1 MPRKKKHN
9 IRFSNLVEDA
19 RFRIQEVSVEEVL
32 RRHARGEQLELID
45 VREDREWLH
54 SHIPGARHLSKG
66 TIERDVEVYY
76 RKVDVTL
83 ILYCADGTRSALAA
97 DSLRRMGY
105 ENTCSMT
112 GGFSGWKAAGGPIG
126 L

>member
-1 MPRKKKHN
+1 MAKHA
-9 IRFSNLVEDA
+9 IRFSNLVQDA
-19 RFRIQEVSVEEVL
+19 RFRVKEVSVAEVL
-32 RRHARGEQLELID
+32 ARHSKGELLDLID

-76 RKVDVTL
+76 RKIEVEL
-83 ILYCADGTRSALAA
+83 ILYCADGSRSALAA
-97 DSLRRMGY
+97 DSLSRMGY
-105 ENTCSMT
+105 ERVCSMA
-112 GGFSGWKAAGGPIG
+112 GGFKGWKAAGGPIG

>member
-1 MPRKKKHN
+1 MHKHA
-9 IRFSNLVEDA
+9 IRFSNLVQDA
-19 RFRIQEVSVEEVL
+19 RFRIREIPVSEVL
-32 RRHARGEQLELID
+32 ARHVKGEVLNLID

-76 RKVDVTL
+76 RKVEVEL
-83 ILYCADGTRSALAA
+83 ILYCADGFRSALAA

-105 ENTCSMT
+105 EGACSMS
-112 GGFSGWKAAGGPIG
+112 GGFAGWKAAGGPIG

>member
-1 MPRKKKHN
+1 MSKHA
-9 IRFSNLVEDA
+9 IRFSNLVQDA
-19 RFRIQEVSVEEVL
+19 RFRIREVSVAEVL
-32 RRHARGEQLELID
+32 ARHSKGELLDLID

-76 RKVDVTL
+76 RKVNVEL
-83 ILYCADGTRSALAA
+83 ILYCADGSRSALAA
-97 DSLRRMGY
+97 DSLSRMGY
-105 ENTCSMT
+105 EGVCSMA
-112 GGFSGWKAAGGPIG
+112 GGFKGWKAAGGPIG